1 MCFIQSKSDS
11 LSNLDVKEPNLCR
24 LQFRDN
30 VAGIAIAG
38 LYEFKKW
45 KNNDGHQKRTFSG
58 KDVKF
63 HDGKIFN

>member
-1 MCFIQSKSDS
+1 MFHI
-11 LSNLDVKEPNLCR
+11 LSR
-24 LQFRDN
+24 LQFRHN